1 MKKSVKLSEEI
12 FFKSGNLITE
22 KRSSLE
28 KNTVKILML
37 YSSYQN
43 FLYV

>member
-12 FFKSGNLITE
+12 FSKSGNLITK

-28 KNTVKILML
+28 KNTVKVIML
-37 YSSYQN
+37 YNSYQN